1 MSKVFFTDMRARPDR
16 NLLNKV
22 EGLLQRMKLGKT
34 VKKNDLVAI
43 KLHFGE
49 LGNCAFL
56 RQVFLRTI
64 VEMVKNK
71 AAGCRFLVPATAHL
85 GMKQ

>member
-22 EGLLQRMKLGKT
+22 DGLLDRMKIGKT
-34 VKKNDLVAI
+34 IKKNHIVAL

-56 RQVFLRTI
+56 SPVFLRTI
-64 VEMVKNK
+64 
-71 AAGCRFLVPATAHL
+71 GTAH
-85 GMKQ
+85 QVINPFTA

>member
-1 MSKVFFTDMRARPDR
+1 MSKVFFTDTRARPDR

-22 EGLLQRMKLGKT
+22 EGLLERMKLGTT
-34 VKKNDLVAI
+34 VKKAELVAI

-56 RQVFLRTI
+56 RPVFFRPI
-64 VEMVKNK
+64 VEK
-71 AAGCRFLVPATAHL
+71 
-85 GMKQ
+85 MKSI